1 MALIFNII
9 NGIFR
14 VLFYPFENLNP
25 AWGMIWIS
33 SVAGVLMLIIFRFTS
48 NQEGI
53 KKSKAKVSA
62 YILEMRLFN
71 HDLGKM
77 LASLGRTLW
86 ANMVYLRF
94 MLVPL
99 GFIIIP
105 VLIVLIQTS
114 YRYENR
120 PLQPGEAVIVKA
132 ILKKDFSVVDTPV
145 ELKAPDGVVVETGAL
160 RIASLNE
167 VDWRISSQK
176 AGNYELI
183 FHVNGKKYSKSLH
196 AEEGLPVL
204 SIERAGSSFAS
215 LLLNHSEPRLQDDS
229 PFISLHVSYP
239 DRALKII
246 GFELHWIIWFCIF
259 SVIFSFAFKG
269 IFKVEL

>member
-1 MALIFNII
+1 MAVIFNII
-9 NGIFR
+9 NSIFGI
-14 VLFYPFENLNP
+14 LFYPFENLNP

-33 SVAGVLMLIIFRFTS
+33 LTAGVLMLIIFRFTS

-77 LASLGRTLW
+77 LASLGRTLG
-86 ANMVYLRF
+86 ANLVYLRF

-99 GFIIIP
+99 VFIIIP
-105 VLIVLIQTS
+105 VLIVLIQTG

-120 PLQPGEAVIVKA
+120 PLKPGEAVIVKA
-132 ILKKDFSVVDTPV
+132 ILKKDFSVVNTPV

-160 RIASLNE
+160 RIGSLNE

-176 AGNYELI
+176 AGNYELV
-183 FHVNGKKYSKSLH
+183 FYVNGKEYGKNLH
-196 AEEGLPVL
+196 AGEGLSVL
-204 SIERAGSSFAS
+204 SAERAGPSFSS
-215 LLLNHSEPRLQDDS
+215 LMLNHSESRLPDDS
-229 PFISLHVSYP
+229 PFISLYVSYP
-239 DRALKII
+239 DRVLKIM
-246 GFELHWIIWFCIF
+246 GFEFHWIIWFFIF